1 MRKWWIVLIVYLV
14 VSSVATLGLAAC
26 TGQGEEAPAADLDAD
41 FVPMLSVTGK
51 VMPAVWTSLSSQ
63 VSGTV
68 EEVLVTTGDVVAAG
82 DLLIRLDPT
91 DAQLTVAQAEAVL
104 ENALAQKALVQA
116 GVRREQIAVA
126 EAQVEAAT
134 ALFSQSVAERSQF
147 EAGSLDAEIA
157 AARAQVAA
165 AQAEHRA
172 AREAHDDTMKCY
184 DVPQPDGT
192 TRNVCP
198 ALGTLEEQAR
208 YNLNA
213 AEQALDAAQTQL
225 DALTAGVDDRQRAVN
240 AVVWASSAQRDVAQ
254 AQVDLL
260 KAGPTDQEIAV
271 AEAAVSQARAA
282 LDVAE
287 VALERC
293 EIRAPLDGTVGAVET
308 RIGELIVP
316 GQSLVMIGDLTT
328 LRVETTDLDEIDVGQ
343 VVEGETVIVTFDAL
357 PGQTFDG
364 WVTQIYPMAS
374 PGAGGVN
381 YTVLVAVP
389 EMPEQVR
396 WGMTAFVDV
405 EVAQ

>member
-1 MRKWWIVLIVYLV
+1 MRKWWIVITACLV
-14 VSSVATLGLAAC
+14 ALSLAAC
-26 TGQGEEAPAADLDAD
+26 SGQVEEPPVSDLESD

-51 VMPAVWTSLSSQ
+51 VVPAVWTSLSSQ

-68 EEVLVTTGDVVAAG
+68 EEVLVTYGDVVAAS
-82 DLLIRLDPT
+82 DLLIRLDST
-91 DAQLTVAQAEAVL
+91 DAQLAVAQAEAVL
-104 ENALAQKALVQA
+104 GNALAQKALVEA
-116 GVRREQIAVA
+116 GVRLEQIAVA
-126 EAQVEAAT
+126 EAQVESAT
-134 ALFSQSVAERSQF
+134 ASLAQSSAERSRF
-147 EAGSLDAEIA
+147 EAGSLEAEIA

-172 AREAHDDTMKCY
+172 AREMHDDTMKCY

-208 YNLNA
+208 YNMHA
-213 AEQALDAAQTQL
+213 AEQALEAAQAQL

-240 AVVWASSAQRDVAQ
+240 AAVWAASAQRDATQ
-254 AQVDLL
+254 AQLDLL

-271 AEAAVSQARAA
+271 ADAAVSQARAA
-282 LDVAE
+282 LDAAGIV
-287 VALERC
+287 LERC
-293 EIRAPLDGTVGAVET
+293 EIRAPIGGTVGAVDT
-308 RIGELIVP
+308 RIGEWIVP
-316 GQSLVMIGDLTT
+316 GQSLVTIGDLTT
-328 LRVETTDLDEIDVGQ
+328 LRVETTDLDEIDVVQ
-343 VVEGETVIVTFDAL
+343 IVEGETVIVTFDAL

-364 WVTQIYPMAS
+364 RVTQIYPMAS

-381 YTVLVAVP
+381 YTVLIEVA

-405 EVAQ
+405 EVVQ

>member
-1 MRKWWIVLIVYLV
+1 MRKWWIVITACLV
-14 VSSVATLGLAAC
+14 ALSLAAC
-26 TGQGEEAPAADLDAD
+26 SGQVEEPPVSDLGSD

-51 VMPAVWTSLSSQ
+51 VAPAVWTSLSSQ

-68 EEVLVTTGDVVAAG
+68 EEVLVTYGDVVAVS
-82 DLLIRLDPT
+82 DLLIRLDST
-91 DAQLTVAQAEAVL
+91 DAQLAVAQAEAVL
-104 ENALAQKALVQA
+104 GNALAQKALVEA
-116 GVRREQIAVA
+116 GVRFEQIAVA
-126 EAQVEAAT
+126 EAQVESAT
-134 ALFSQSVAERSQF
+134 ASLSQSSAERSQF
-147 EAGSLDAEIA
+147 EAGSLEAEIA

-172 AREAHDDTMKCY
+172 AREMHDDTMKCY

-213 AEQALDAAQTQL
+213 AEQALEAAQAQL

-240 AVVWASSAQRDVAQ
+240 AVVWAASAQRDATQ
-254 AQVDLL
+254 AQLDLL
-260 KAGPTDQEIAV
+260 KAGPTDQELAV
-271 AEAAVSQARAA
+271 ADAAVSQAQAA
-282 LDVAE
+282 LDAAGI
-287 VALERC
+287 ALERC
-293 EIRAPLDGTVGAVET
+293 EVRAPIDGTVGAVDT

-316 GQSLVMIGDLTT
+316 GQSLVTIGDLTT
-328 LRVETTDLDEIDVGQ
+328 LRVETTDLDEIDVVQ
-343 VVEGETVIVTFDAL
+343 IVEGETVIVTFDAL

-364 WVTQIYPMAS
+364 RVTRIYPMAS

-381 YTVLVAVP
+381 YTVLVEVA

-405 EVAQ
+405 EVVQ